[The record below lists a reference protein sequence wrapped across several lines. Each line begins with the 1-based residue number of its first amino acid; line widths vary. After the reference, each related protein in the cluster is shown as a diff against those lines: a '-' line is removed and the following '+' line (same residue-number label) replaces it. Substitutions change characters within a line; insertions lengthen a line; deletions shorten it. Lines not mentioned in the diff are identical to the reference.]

1 MSTTFQN
8 IVTLLLGIAIIS
20 PKSKLN
26 SFSYSRKSSFS
37 SRRGIHGKNS
47 SLMMENAKMS
57 TVTRKGWFFGAC
69 TICWLAFILPGCLP
83 SVGIKPKA
91 TSAPSMQQTPAQ
103 NQMARIAVARFE
115 NKTGQTWWTGS
126 IGDGMADQL
135 ATALV
140 NTNRFIVLERQ
151 ALEDVLKEQD
161 LGATG
166 RIRSDTAAA
175 IGQIEG
181 ASLLVL
187 GAVTEF
193 EGATSGGSG
202 SASGSGSSI
211 IGAILG
217 GFEKAHMAID
227 LRIIDTKTSRILVAK
242 SVEGAAT
249 NVNLK
254 GLLGAYDNNV
264 LNSNLSAWQN
274 TPTEKALRI
283 CIQEAV
289 KLIESEIPETYFR
302 HAP

>member
-1 MSTTFQN
+1 MR
-8 IVTLLLGIAIIS
+8 IL
-20 PKSKLN
+20 
-26 SFSYSRKSSFS
+26 SS
-37 SRRGIHGKNS
+37 
-47 SLMMENAKMS
+47 
-57 TVTRKGWFFGAC
+57 KGWFICAC
-69 TICWLAFILPGCLP
+69 TLCCMAFIMQGCLP
-83 SVGIKPKA
+83 SVGVQPKA
-91 TSAPSMQQTPAQ
+91 TAGQSSASMQQAQ
-103 NQMARIAVARFE
+103 NLMARIAVARFE
-115 NKTGQTWWTGS
+115 NKTGQNWWTGP

-151 ALEDVLKEQD
+151 ALQEVLKEQD

-193 EGATSGGSG
+193 EGGASGGGGGASKSGGS
-202 SASGSGSSI
+202 I
-211 IGAILG
+211 IGSILG

-227 LRIIDTKTSRILVAK
+227 LRIIDTKTSRILAAK
-242 SVEGAAT
+242 SVEGNAT

-254 GLLGAYDNNV
+254 GLLGAYDNDI

-289 KLIESEIPETYFR
+289 KLIEREIPESYFR
-302 HAP
+302 HDTGSVSP